1 MAALW
6 IQDLC
11 KKFPGSKSGSDRV
24 LLDHASLVVYQ
35 QEFVCIW
42 GASGAGK
49 STLLRLISGLETADS
64 GRMRIFGKESDLLNP
79 SALDPARRLLGFVF
93 QNNALLS
100 NRTVWDNLYMPL
112 EYHLNWQTRLAD
124 SELRMRP
131 DLPIKRPYLQ
141 GQTEGDKSHELREH
155 IEREVQRS
163 LQAMLVEDHKALFPH
178 ELSAGLQK
186 RVAIARAML
195 MNPRVLL
202 LDEPTNGLDV
212 ESRHNL
218 LALLFNMSQLIQT
231 SMVMVTHDLEI
242 ARELNAQVCILHK
255 GHLSLPQSFESLQ
268 SRPRPIIPSR
278 GLDLEQKQILEHETA
293 QFLVQA
299 LRELR

>member
-6 IQDLC
+6 IQDIQ
-11 KKFPGSKSGSDRV
+11 KSFPRPGSSDDRV
-24 LLDHASLVVYQ
+24 LLDGASLVVYQ

-42 GASGAGK
+42 GTSGAGK
-49 STLLRLISGLETADS
+49 STLLRVIAGLEPADD
-64 GRMRIFGKESDLLNP
+64 GRMRIFGKNADLQSP
-79 SALDPARRLLGFVF
+79 SGLDPARRLLGFVF

-100 NRTVWDNLYMPL
+100 NRTVWDNLFVPL
-112 EYHLNWQTRLAD
+112 EYHLGWQTRLTEN
-124 SELRMRP
+124 ELKIRD
-131 DLPIKRPYLQ
+131 DLPIKRPPLK
-141 GQTEGDKSHELREH
+141 GKSEADRHQELREH
-155 IEREVQRS
+155 IEREVFRS
-163 LQAMLVEDHKALFPH
+163 LQAMLVEDHRNLFPH

-195 MNPRVLL
+195 LNPKVLL

-212 ESRHNL
+212 ESRGNL

-255 GHLSLPQSFESLQ
+255 GHLSLPQSFSELA
-268 SRPRPIIPSR
+268 RNPRPIIPSR
-278 GLDLEQKQILEHETA
+278 GLNSDERRYLEDEAAK
-293 QFLVQA
+293 FLKQA
-299 LRELR
+299 LAEL